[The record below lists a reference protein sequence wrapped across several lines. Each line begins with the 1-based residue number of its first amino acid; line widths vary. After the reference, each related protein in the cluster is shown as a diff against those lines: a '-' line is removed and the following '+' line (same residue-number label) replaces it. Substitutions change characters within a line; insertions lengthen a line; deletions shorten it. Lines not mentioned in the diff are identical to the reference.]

1 MQALEGIALL
11 NPSQPA
17 EKIQNVLESL
27 GAEYGREFST
37 PIPNVD
43 AVWKKATEKLLLPL
57 RCDLYRCLLFSGI
70 TSMGFA
76 VDFRTIHDG
85 DRMLLMRPIRKCVSH
100 NMKNPFW
107 PRTENKVPDEMI
119 KTIRSINDSAIKW
132 KRSLFFK
139 ESHPRPS
146 GSQSNSSTPAVSTTA
161 VQSEEIDVIRRP
173 SQTKSV
179 ERRESVQTNFKEQEQ
194 VSRKTVEDAPE
205 EVQTAITAEHYGI
218 GAAVLI
224 VLAYL
229 TFRQ

>member
-1 MQALEGIALL
+1 MC
-11 NPSQPA
+11 
-17 EKIQNVLESL
+17 ESL

-70 TSMGFA
+70 VSMGFA
-76 VDFRTIHDG
+76 VDFRTITDG
-85 DRMLLMRPIRKCVSH
+85 DRMLLMRPIRKCNSH
-100 NMKNPFW
+100 IMKDPFW
-107 PRTENKVPDEMI
+107 PRTDNKVPDEMI

-139 ESHPRPS
+139 ESHSRS
-146 GSQSNSSTPAVSTTA
+146 VGSQSGSMPAISDRA
-161 VQSEEIDVIRRP
+161 VKSEEMDVIRRP
-173 SQTKSV
+173 SQTKST
-179 ERRESVQTNFKEQEQ
+179 ERRESVRTDFQEQEQ
-194 VSRKTVEDAPE
+194 ASRKSAVEDAPE

-218 GAAVLI
+218 GAV
-224 VLAYL
+224 VLAILAYI